1 MSFTGKSYSKI
12 QTASSRTVLEDS
24 KKKTSLLKDNSW
36 IKKNV
41 DEDEPVVPGANFG
54 KSVLS
59 VTRSKENI
67 TSSTGLTS
75 KTESKS
81 TTVTTPSSVQALTKR
96 FGGSQDKLDETSK
109 TTTTRSTVRTQ
120 PKSSTLSMTTT
131 VKDGTKVTETVTTTR
146 KSSSKLETIPAKDFS
161 DIKTKSSGREYKTEV
176 TTVKSSKDTTDWPTS
191 TVRSTTST
199 KTYTMGD
206 VSPVK
211 TTSYSLKST
220 KSTEDQL
227 FDTLI
232 PTSIKKTSS
241 TTNSSDY
248 KSEVMN
254 VKSSTNSAVGDYKSE
269 VTTWKSSVNT
279 VDGPTSPVMTTS
291 SIKTYSKEEATSPVK
306 TTTSI
311 KTYTK
316 GDVSPTK
323 SKSYSFQ
330 STKSREDQDI
340 SVSKTI
346 RTVYSSNDR
355 PSDYLSDNITSKSS
369 TTVYTSP
376 SITSNSSTTVYT
388 SSERKVSE
396 RDLCTF
402 CRKNMY
408 TDEKIILDDMNINC
422 HARCFNCDVCNTSLG
437 HLKAGD
443 SLWVYRS
450 AVHCEGCFNV
460 TKEDLTST
468 MNLEELTKMQD
479 AMTSFAHA
487 VKQQGETLQ
496 QVVAALGRISTPSLS
511 TTFAQWLLVRPQYLP
526 PHHLALEWQPLNHY
540 HPVRL

>member
-161 DIKTKSSGREYKTEV
+161 DIKTKSSGEYKTEV

-241 TTNSSDY
+241 TTNSR
-248 KSEVMN
+248 
-254 VKSSTNSAVGDYKSE
+254 STSPDKTSASDYKSE

-330 STKSREDQDI
+330 STKSTEDQLFDTLIPTSIKTTYTKSNSSREDQDI

-346 RTVYSSNDR
+346 RTVYSSNDRHEWDSVTSPSYSTRTSYTETR

-460 TKEDLTST
+460 TKG
-468 MNLEELTKMQD
+468 KW
-479 AMTSFAHA
+479 H
-487 VKQQGETLQ
+487 
-496 QVVAALGRISTPSLS
+496 R
-511 TTFAQWLLVRPQYLP
+511 
-526 PHHLALEWQPLNHY
+526 
-540 HPVRL
+540 